1 MNVVFVGKKQYLCN
15 EKEDK
20 EPLKHI
26 KQTMKKIIMMGAAV
40 CAVFMMSS
48 CKSKE
53 SAYKKA
59 WEKAQAQPTETSTTT
74 TTPVQQVTTQTT
86 VAPVATTPVADYSNV
101 TVRNESVTFVE
112 GSPLKQYGVVV
123 SSPTIKSNAVALMQ
137 KFASQGYNSSVAQA
151 QVNGQTHYRVVV
163 CSFDT
168 KAEAAQARDQVKSQH
183 PEYSDA
189 WLLYKK

>member
-1 MNVVFVGKKQYLCN
+1 
-15 EKEDK
+15 
-20 EPLKHI
+20 
-26 KQTMKKIIMMGAAV
+26 MKKILLMGAAI

-59 WEKAQAQPTETSTTT
+59 YEKAKAQQAQTVTPMT
-74 TTPVQQVTTQTT
+74 TTPVQQVTTQTVT
-86 VAPVATTPVADYSNV
+86 PVTTTPVADYSNV
-101 TVRNESVTFVE
+101 SVRNENVAFVE

-123 SSPTIKSNAVALMQ
+123 ASVTIKSNGVALMQ
-137 KFASQGYNSSVAQA
+137 KLAGQGYNSCVAQA
-151 QVNGQTHYRVVV
+151 QVNGQTFYRVVA

-168 KAEAAQARDQVKSQH
+168 KPEAAQKRAQLEGQY
-183 PEYSDA
+183 PGA

>member
-1 MNVVFVGKKQYLCN
+1 
-15 EKEDK
+15 
-20 EPLKHI
+20 
-26 KQTMKKIIMMGAAV
+26 MKKILLMGAAV

-59 WEKAQAQPTETSTTT
+59 YEKAKAQQTETTT

-86 VAPVATTPVADYSNV
+86 VTPVTTAPVADYSNV
-101 TVRNESVTFVE
+101 AVRNESVAFVE

-123 SSPTIKSNAVALMQ
+123 ASVTIKSNGVALMQ
-137 KFASQGYNSSVAQA
+137 KLAGQGYNSCLAQA
-151 QVNGQTHYRVVV
+151 QVNGQTFYRVVA
-163 CSFDT
+163 CSYDT
-168 KAEAAQARDQVKSQH
+168 KPEAAQKRDQLDGQ
-183 PEYSDA
+183 YTGA

>member
-1 MNVVFVGKKQYLCN
+1 
-15 EKEDK
+15 
-20 EPLKHI
+20 
-26 KQTMKKIIMMGAAV
+26 MKKILLMGAAV

-59 WEKAQAQPTETSTTT
+59 YEKAKAQQTETTT

-86 VAPVATTPVADYSNV
+86 VTPVTTAPVADYSNV
-101 TVRNESVTFVE
+101 AVRNESVAFVE

-123 SSPTIKSNAVALMQ
+123 ASVTIKSNGVALMQ
-137 KFASQGYNSSVAQA
+137 KLASQGYNSCLAQA
-151 QVNGQTHYRVVV
+151 QVNGQTFYRVVA
-163 CSFDT
+163 CSYDT
-168 KAEAAQARDQVKSQH
+168 KPEAAQKRDQLEGQY
-183 PEYSDA
+183 PGA

>member
-1 MNVVFVGKKQYLCN
+1 
-15 EKEDK
+15 
-20 EPLKHI
+20 
-26 KQTMKKIIMMGAAV
+26 MKKILLMGAAV

-59 WEKAQAQPTETSTTT
+59 HEKAKAQQTETTT

-86 VAPVATTPVADYSNV
+86 VTPVTTAPVADYSNV
-101 TVRNESVTFVE
+101 AVRNESVAFVE

-123 SSPTIKSNAVALMQ
+123 ASVTIKSNGVALMQ
-137 KFASQGYNSSVAQA
+137 KLAGQGYNSCLAQA
-151 QVNGQTHYRVVV
+151 QVNGQTFYRVVA
-163 CSFDT
+163 CSYDT
-168 KAEAAQARDQVKSQH
+168 KPEAAQKRDQLEGQY
-183 PEYSDA
+183 PGA

>member
-1 MNVVFVGKKQYLCN
+1 
-15 EKEDK
+15 
-20 EPLKHI
+20 
-26 KQTMKKIIMMGAAV
+26 MKKILLMCAAV
-40 CAVFMMSS
+40 CAVFVVSS

-59 WEKAQAQPTETSTTT
+59 YEKAKAQQTETPTTT

-86 VAPVATTPVADYSNV
+86 VTPVTVTPVVDYSNV
-101 TVRNESVTFVE
+101 PVRNEDVSFVE

-123 SSPTIKSNAVALMQ
+123 ASVTIRSNGVALMQ
-137 KFASQGYNSSVAQA
+137 KLAGQGYNSCVAQA
-151 QVNGQTHYRVVV
+151 QVNGQTFYRVVA

-168 KAEAAQARDQVKSQH
+168 KPEAAQKRDQLEGQY
-183 PEYSDA
+183 PGT

>member
-1 MNVVFVGKKQYLCN
+1 
-15 EKEDK
+15 
-20 EPLKHI
+20 
-26 KQTMKKIIMMGAAV
+26 MKKILLMGAAV

-59 WEKAQAQPTETSTTT
+59 YEKAKAQQTTVTPAT

-86 VAPVATTPVADYSNV
+86 VTPVTTTPVTDYSNV
-101 TVRNESVTFVE
+101 AVRNESVSFVE

-123 SSPTIKSNAVALMQ
+123 ASVTIKSNGVALMQ
-137 KFASQGYNSSVAQA
+137 KLAGQGYNSCVAQA
-151 QVNGQTHYRVVV
+151 QVNGQTFYRVVAA
-163 CSFDT
+163 SYDT
-168 KAEAAQARDQVKSQH
+168 KPEAAQLRAQLEGQY
-183 PEYSDA
+183 PGA

>member
-1 MNVVFVGKKQYLCN
+1 
-15 EKEDK
+15 
-20 EPLKHI
+20 
-26 KQTMKKIIMMGAAV
+26 MKKILLMGAAV

-59 WEKAQAQPTETSTTT
+59 YEKAKAQQAQTVTPMT
-74 TTPVQQVTTQTT
+74 TTPVQQVTTQTVT
-86 VAPVATTPVADYSNV
+86 PVTTTPVADYSNV
-101 TVRNESVTFVE
+101 SVRNENVAFVE

-123 SSPTIKSNAVALMQ
+123 ASVTIKSNGVALMQ
-137 KFASQGYNSSVAQA
+137 KLAGQGYNSCVAQA
-151 QVNGQTHYRVVV
+151 QVNGQTFYRVVA

-168 KAEAAQARDQVKSQH
+168 KPEAAQKRAQLEGQY
-183 PEYSDA
+183 PGA

>member
-1 MNVVFVGKKQYLCN
+1 
-15 EKEDK
+15 
-20 EPLKHI
+20 
-26 KQTMKKIIMMGAAV
+26 MKKILLMGAAV

-59 WEKAQAQPTETSTTT
+59 YEKAKAQQTETTT

-86 VAPVATTPVADYSNV
+86 VTPVTTAPVADYSNV
-101 TVRNESVTFVE
+101 AVRNESVAFVE

-123 SSPTIKSNAVALMQ
+123 ASVTIKSNGVALMQ
-137 KFASQGYNSSVAQA
+137 KLAGQGYNSCVAQA
-151 QVNGQTHYRVVV
+151 QVNGQTFYRVVA

-168 KAEAAQARDQVKSQH
+168 KADAAQKRAQLETQY
-183 PEYSDA
+183 PGA

>member
-1 MNVVFVGKKQYLCN
+1 
-15 EKEDK
+15 
-20 EPLKHI
+20 
-26 KQTMKKIIMMGAAV
+26 MKKILFMCAAV

-59 WEKAQAQPTETSTTT
+59 YEKAKAQQTATTPATT
-74 TTPVQQVTTQTT
+74 TTPVQQVTPQTVT
-86 VAPVATTPVADYSNV
+86 PVTTTPVTDYSNV
-101 TVRNESVTFVE
+101 AVRNESVAFVE

-123 SSPTIKSNAVALMQ
+123 ASVTIKSNGVALMQ
-137 KFASQGYNSSVAQA
+137 KLASQGYNSCVAQA
-151 QVNGQTHYRVVV
+151 QVNGQTFYRVVA

-168 KAEAAQARDQVKSQH
+168 KQEAAQKREQFKGQY
-183 PEYSDA
+183 PDA